1 MDPLNPDPLGLQKM
15 PLNSIG
21 AMVQK
26 HQLSPFAT
34 KAIAPSYMS
43 LVGATADGSSRVQD
57 ILKLQNSAT
66 PPLVKSMTT
75 LGGSSAIADTMKSLG
90 SSGAISETMKSLGG
104 TPTLSEAMKSL
115 SVANPSQLASVTDLL
130 SKTGRAPS
138 VRSLLAET
146 TSQNGAGIASMLA
159 GTKAL
164 SNSRL
169 SELIHGSQRDLFR
182 QYGIRTAHEVKP
194 RPAFRPLSDLL
205 EREYGLDVELPTDE
219 GLDRLDEQIESGEL
233 PLDQL
238 EEFDAALSENPAW
251 DEAVDKVAEQIAKK
265 RFWTRRRARN
275 TVVGIVF
282 IAVTG
287 SVLVIS
293 MMAPA
298 FLAQFLA
305 ATGFAGG
312 GPIAEFAG
320 GQFDKR
326 WPPGSDSDETS
337 ADVSSA
343 EPS

>member
-15 PLNSIG
+15 PVNSIRT
-21 AMVQK
+21 MVQK
-26 HQLSPFAT
+26 HQISPFANKGT
-34 KAIAPSYMS
+34 APSYMS
-43 LVGATADGSSRVQD
+43 LIGATADGSSRVQD

-90 SSGAISETMKSLGG
+90 SSGAISETMKSL
-104 TPTLSEAMKSL
+104 

-130 SKTGRAPS
+130 SKTVRAPS

-146 TSQNGAGIASMLA
+146 TSRNGAGIASMLA

-182 QYGIRTAHEVKP
+182 QYGIRTAHEVNP

-265 RFWTRRRARN
+265 RFWTRQRARN

-293 MMAPA
+293 LMAPT
-298 FLAQFLA
+298 LLVQVLT
-305 ATGFAGG
+305 ATGLAGG
-312 GPIAEFAG
+312 GPVAEFAV

-326 WPPGSDSDETS
+326 WPPDSDCDEAS
-337 ADVSSA
+337 ADVSTGG
-343 EPS
+343 PS